1 MKGKKIN
8 LDDIKNSPYLSAVAL
23 ILVMV
28 LIIGIIVYFI
38 MGIFQ
43 TKDEIV
49 SVRESCK
56 KNLQEIAILEELRA
70 QSEKAEAQLEVYKGI
85 LPDELGDVYILQE
98 EVIKTCRNFGLDVST
113 IEVTQV
119 PAQTQETVFVFN
131 VSGTFENL
139 HSYMAYVSGLE
150 QMHRFDAVAITMGED
165 DNYNATLSLAI
176 LSQNGA
182 DGVVGAIIDE
192 AVAEAAADTTAA
204 TN

>member
-8 LDDIKNSPYLSAVAL
+8 LDDIKNSPYLSAIAL

-28 LIIGIIVYFI
+28 LIIGIIVYFV

-49 SVRESCK
+49 AVRESSK

-85 LPDELGDVYILQE
+85 LPDELGDVYVLQE
-98 EVIKTCRNFGLDVST
+98 EVIQTCRNFGLDVST
-113 IEVTQV
+113 IEMTQV
-119 PAQTQETVFVFN
+119 PAQTQETIFVFN
-131 VSGTFENL
+131 VSGSFENL
-139 HSYMAYVSGLE
+139 HSYMAYISSLE
-150 QMHRFDAVAITMGED
+150 QMHRFDAISITMGEG

-182 DGVVGAIIDE
+182 EGVVSAVIDE
-192 AVAEAAADTTAA
+192 AVAEA
-204 TN
+204 TNS